1 MEGPEGQRGWRRAEP
16 AGGGSAWPCS
26 VLGLVSGAGGATR
39 GLGVPPPAGL
49 GGKKEE
55 EEEEEGAA

>member
-1 MEGPEGQRGWRRAEP
+1 MEGSEGQRGWRRAEP

-26 VLGLVSGAGGATR
+26 VLGLVSGAGGETR

>member
-1 MEGPEGQRGWRRAEP
+1 MEGSEGRRGWRRAEP
-16 AGGGSAWPCS
+16 AGGGSASPCS
-26 VLGLVSGAGGATR
+26 VLGPVSGAGGATR

-49 GGKKEE
+49 GGEEEE